1 MESKVLAIVQEI
13 LGLEEF
19 TLYTYYKYLNDYDK
33 NTILRVF
40 AYILREYKDNNDVF
54 NKYFDAF
61 FSIELED
68 TNINKGSYSKLAKK
82 YGEERI
88 NNYFIN
94 LLELNNYDPE
104 ITNKYE
110 HIYSRINTAEDYAFD
125 DDAVKQYIKSLGGK
139 LLTDKE
145 EKEYFRILSENRNKI
160 KIAIFDDID
169 NISFLDFDKVICS
182 ISNIEQLKLLNKIR
196 TFLSPTDKEKF
207 EQTYKVLKDYFKHN
221 DLVRIENSNIYSE
234 DYFNEQ
240 IESIASFYET
250 RNTLIEKNLKLVVSI
265 AKSYHSHSLHIL
277 DFIQEG
283 NIGLMRAI
291 KKFDVEKGYK
301 LSTYATYWIRQA
313 MGRASSDQARTI
325 RIPVH
330 LDSKMQRINRATKYL
345 EIELGYFPS
354 NEEIAEYLKMTVE
367 DVKFVKKSFDDSSI
381 MSLNV
386 NVGEDGDSSLEEFVA
401 DNNSDSF
408 EDVAK
413 GQLNEICALVLDT
426 LTDKEKF
433 VIMQR
438 FGFGDNKT
446 KTLEEVG
453 KILGVTRE
461 RVRQIENKAL
471 RKLRHP
477 SRSNYFDG
485 YRD

>member
-1 MESKVLAIVQEI
+1 
-13 LGLEEF
+13 
-19 TLYTYYKYLNDYDK
+19 
-33 NTILRVF
+33 
-40 AYILREYKDNNDVF
+40 
-54 NKYFDAF
+54 
-61 FSIELED
+61 
-68 TNINKGSYSKLAKK
+68 
-82 YGEERI
+82 
-88 NNYFIN
+88 
-94 LLELNNYDPE
+94 
-104 ITNKYE
+104 
-110 HIYSRINTAEDYAFD
+110 
-125 DDAVKQYIKSLGGK
+125 
-139 LLTDKE
+139 
-145 EKEYFRILSENRNKI
+145 
-160 KIAIFDDID
+160 
-169 NISFLDFDKVICS
+169 
-182 ISNIEQLKLLNKIR
+182 
-196 TFLSPTDKEKF
+196 
-207 EQTYKVLKDYFKHN
+207 
-221 DLVRIENSNIYSE
+221 
-234 DYFNEQ
+234 
-240 IESIASFYET
+240 
-250 RNTLIEKNLKLVVSI
+250 
-265 AKSYHSHSLHIL
+265 
-277 DFIQEG
+277 
-283 NIGLMRAI
+283 
-291 KKFDVEKGYK
+291 
-301 LSTYATYWIRQA
+301 
-313 MGRASSDQARTI
+313 
-325 RIPVH
+325 
-330 LDSKMQRINRATKYL
+330 
-345 EIELGYFPS
+345 
-354 NEEIAEYLKMTVE
+354 MTVE